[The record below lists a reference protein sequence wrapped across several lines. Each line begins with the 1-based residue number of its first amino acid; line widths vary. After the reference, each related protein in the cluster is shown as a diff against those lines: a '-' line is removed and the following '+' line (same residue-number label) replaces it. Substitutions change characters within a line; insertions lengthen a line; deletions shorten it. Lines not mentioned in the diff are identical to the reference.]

1 MDATLRLVNIVYWA
15 MLVAAFF
22 EIGVAEQFGA
32 KSEIKD
38 VRIVQLALLV
48 VSASMLASMLIV
60 RGRMMRGIAD
70 TLLRNPGDRA
80 SIQRWGAANIVT
92 FALCE
97 AVVLYG
103 LVLRFM
109 GGSFYQS
116 LPFYASGIV
125 LLLIFRPY
133 LPE

>member
-1 MDATLRLVNIVYWA
+1 MDATLRLVNVVYWA
-15 MLVAAFF
+15 MLVAALF

-32 KSEIKD
+32 KSIPKD
-38 VRIVQLALLV
+38 VRIVQLALIV
-48 VSASMLASMLIV
+48 VSASMLASMWIV

-70 TLLRNPGDRA
+70 TLRGNPGDRA
-80 SIQRWGAANIVT
+80 SIQRWWAANIVT

-103 LVLRFM
+103 LVLRFL

-116 LPFYASGIV
+116 LPFYATGVV
-125 LLLIFRPY
+125 LLLIFRPA